1 MEISYPL
8 RYVNVGKYFS
18 SILKTETG
26 KTLDSEERIRQSAQ
40 CWMYEST
47 QRTGVEVKE
56 RRRDP
61 ENTGSTG
68 LSMVQK
74 DSLKG
79 QWNWDPPTILAHSAH
94 LPAYTCGAVMGS
106 HLEMVLSEL
115 AALGVK
121 GPCIC
126 LTLGTQSKYLYT
138 EPVISDLRVTL
149 APDESLK
156 LNFWESCVAGN
167 YSVTS
172 KRTEVTFP
180 LGLATWKVSCGS

>member
-1 MEISYPL
+1 M
-8 RYVNVGKYFS
+8 GKYFS

-40 CWMYEST
+40 CRMCEST

-79 QWNWDPPTILAHSAH
+79 QWN
-94 LPAYTCGAVMGS
+94 
-106 HLEMVLSEL
+106 
-115 AALGVK
+115 
-121 GPCIC
+121 
-126 LTLGTQSKYLYT
+126 
-138 EPVISDLRVTL
+138 
-149 APDESLK
+149 
-156 LNFWESCVAGN
+156 
-167 YSVTS
+167 
-172 KRTEVTFP
+172 
-180 LGLATWKVSCGS
+180 